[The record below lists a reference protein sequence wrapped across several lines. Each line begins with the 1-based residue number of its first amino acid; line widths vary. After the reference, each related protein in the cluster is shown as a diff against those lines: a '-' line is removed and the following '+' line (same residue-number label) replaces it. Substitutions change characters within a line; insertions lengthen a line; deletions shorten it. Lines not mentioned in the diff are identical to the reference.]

1 MTRVAF
7 VGLGSM
13 GLPMARN
20 LLAKE
25 FTVTGYDLSVSALDA
40 LESAG
45 GKRAGTA
52 VEAASKADLLILMVV
67 NAAQA
72 EAVLFEGGALE
83 ALRPD
88 GLIALMATCPPAAVE
103 AIGERVRE
111 AGRQFIDAPVS
122 GGVAGAKAATL
133 TIMAAGPKD
142 TFDQAKPAFDALGDK
157 VFHVGERPGQGAIVK
172 TVNQLLCGVHIAV
185 VAEAFALAAKVGVDL
200 NILLEIMSGSSAS
213 SWMLK
218 DRGPR
223 MLEAEP
229 DVTSAVDI
237 FVKDLGIVLD
247 AGRDMKAALP
257 LAAAAHQ
264 MFLATSGRGDGAAD
278 DSQVIRSYFVLNGVS
293 PQSEPA
299 NPKAA

>member
-1 MTRVAF
+1 
-7 VGLGSM
+7 
-13 GLPMARN
+13 MATN

-25 FTVTGYDLSVSALDA
+25 FTVTGYDLSVKALDA

-52 VEAASKADLLILMVV
+52 ADAASGADVLILMVV

-72 EAVLFEGGALE
+72 EAVLFEGGTLE
-83 ALRPD
+83 AIRPE
-88 GLIALMATCPPAAVE
+88 GVIALMATCPPATVE
-103 AIGERVRE
+103 AIAERVRK
-111 AGRQFIDAPVS
+111 AGRHFFDAPVS

-133 TIMAAGPKD
+133 TIMAAGPRA
-142 TFDQAKPAFDALGDK
+142 TFEEMKPVFEALGDK

-200 NILLEIMSGSSAS
+200 RILLEIMSGSSAS

-247 AGRDMKAALP
+247 AGRDVKAALP
-257 LAAAAHQ
+257 LAAAAQQ
-264 MFLATSGRGDGAAD
+264 MFLATSGRGDGLAD
-278 DSQVIRSYFVLNGVS
+278 DSQVIRSYLALNGI
-293 PQSEPA
+293 
-299 NPKAA
+299 K

>member
-1 MTRVAF
+1 MLAEGGINDMTRVAF
-7 VGLGSM
+7 VGLGAM
-13 GLPMARN
+13 GLPMATN
-20 LLAKE
+20 LVAKG
-25 FTVTGYDLSVSALDA
+25 FTVVGYDLNASALDA

-45 GKRAGTA
+45 GHRAGSTA
-52 VEAASKADLLILMVV
+52 EAASGADVLVLMVV

-72 EAVLFEGGALE
+72 GAVLFEGGALA
-83 ALRPD
+83 ALGDD
-88 GLIALMATCPPAAVE
+88 GVVALMATCPPAAVE
-103 AIGERVRE
+103 AIEERVRS
-111 AGRQFIDAPVS
+111 AGRRMIDAPVS

-133 TIMAAGPKD
+133 TIMAAGPRD
-142 TFDQAKPAFDALGDK
+142 TFEAVKPVFDALGDK
-157 VFHVGERPGQGAIVK
+157 VFHVGERAGQGAMVK

-200 NILLEIMSGSSAS
+200 RIVLEIMGGSAAS

-229 DVTSAVDI
+229 EVTSAVDI

-247 AGRDMKAALP
+247 AGRGTKAALP

-264 MFLATSGRGDGAAD
+264 MFLAPSRRGDGAAD
-278 DSQVIRSYFVLNGVS
+278 DSQVIRSYLALNG
-293 PQSEPA
+293 A
-299 NPKAA
+299 K

>member
-13 GLPMARN
+13 GLPMATN

-45 GKRAGTA
+45 GKRAGMA
-52 VEAASKADLLILMVV
+52 AEAASGADLLILMVV

-83 ALRPD
+83 ALPPD
-88 GLIALMATCPPAAVE
+88 GVVALMATCPPAAVE
-103 AIGERVRE
+103 AIADRVRK
-111 AGRQFIDAPVS
+111 AGRRLIDAPVS

-133 TIMAAGPKD
+133 TIMAAGTRD
-142 TFDQAKPAFDALGDK
+142 TFEAVKPVFEALGDK

-200 NILLEIMSGSSAS
+200 KILLEIMSGSSAS

-229 DVTSAVDI
+229 EVTSAVDI

-247 AGRDMKAALP
+247 AGRDTKAALP

-264 MFLATSGRGDGAAD
+264 MFLAASGRGDGAAD
-278 DSQVIRSYFVLNGVS
+278 DSQVIRSYFALNGFTS
-293 PQSEPA
+293 RP
-299 NPKAA
+299 